1 MHESDLC
8 TLSRLSSCELSDEA
22 GRGGDLAGHRFV
34 NCFAVCIEG
43 GPVTRVEHMMMEEIV
58 SSVRVKGMSNLS
70 VVVKR
75 LSFEQFMN
83 AHRSNNVEDE
93 GAAPLARRDKAADAS
108 ETGASEEAAPLDD
121 ALMITSI

>member
-1 MHESDLC
+1 
-8 TLSRLSSCELSDEA
+8 
-22 GRGGDLAGHRFV
+22 
-34 NCFAVCIEG
+34 
-43 GPVTRVEHMMMEEIV
+43 MMEEIV

-83 AHRSNNVEDE
+83 AHRSNSVEDE